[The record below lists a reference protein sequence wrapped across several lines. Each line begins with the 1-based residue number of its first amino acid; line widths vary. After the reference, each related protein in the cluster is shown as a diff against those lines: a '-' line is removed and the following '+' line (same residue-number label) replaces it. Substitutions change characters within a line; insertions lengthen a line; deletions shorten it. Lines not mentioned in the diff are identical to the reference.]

1 MELEIYYE
9 VLQNADQNWY
19 EGENDPKP
27 FIKYMLGIILSC
39 YREFEATIVLAEKT
53 GKKSKAYFTA
63 QYVFLF
69 LLRHYFL

>member
-1 MELEIYYE
+1 MEMLIEKTKETYYE

-39 YREFEATIVLAEKT
+39 YREFEARIVLAEKNR
-53 GKKSKAYFTA
+53 KKK
-63 QYVFLF
+63 QGI
-69 LLRHYFL
+69 

>member
-27 FIKYMLGIILSC
+27 FIKYMLGI
-39 YREFEATIVLAEKT
+39 T
-53 GKKSKAYFTA
+53 G
-63 QYVFLF
+63 VFVE
-69 LLRHYFL
+69 YGGSSD